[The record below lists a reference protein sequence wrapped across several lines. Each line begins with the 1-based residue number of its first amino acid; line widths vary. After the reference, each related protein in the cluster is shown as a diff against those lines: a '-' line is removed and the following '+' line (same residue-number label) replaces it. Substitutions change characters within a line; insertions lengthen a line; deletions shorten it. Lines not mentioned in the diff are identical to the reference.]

1 MVGSSREG
9 FVVENLLSCLP
20 TGATAWFYRTS
31 AGAEIDLVIERNWQQ
46 RYAIEIKRSLS
57 PSLSKSFYLGCDDIG
72 ATSRFVVY
80 PGTERYPITKDI
92 TAISLTDMMQELRFN
107 Q

>member
-1 MVGSSREG
+1 M
-9 FVVENLLSCLP
+9 VENLLSCLP

-31 AGAEIDLVIERNWQQ
+31 ARAEIDQVIERNWQQ
-46 RYAIEIKRSLS
+46 RYAIKIKRSLS

-80 PGTERYPITKDI
+80 PGTERYPITKGI